1 MASVNA
7 TSSSALALISGTPKA
22 YETTQTRVAT
32 GKQVED
38 AADNAAYWSIATTMK
53 SDNLSLSSVE
63 DATGLSAAVADT
75 AALGVEQ
82 ATSLVADIQA
92 KLITAKA
99 VGSNR
104 DAINTDITQL
114 KQQLSTVA
122 DSSSFNGQNWL
133 KLGASETPSIA
144 QMVSSV
150 GSDSNGNLA
159 VNVVNF
165 DRASSTLVSEND
177 ANDGIL
183 TRAYT
188 SISSDGTASDYYLL
202 NANSKTPASLSAKEI
217 AVSSTTSNSDIDGMI
232 SATKTMLYG
241 LTNAGATIGATQSR
255 ISAGS
260 DFLKDLQDINT
271 ISTGRLTDANLEE
284 EATKLSSQKVQ
295 TQLQT
300 VGLNIANAQQRS
312 ITQLFM

>member
-7 TSSSALALISGTPKA
+7 TSNSALALISGTSKA
-22 YETTQTRVAT
+22 LESTQTRVAT
-32 GKQVED
+32 GKKVES

-53 SDNLSLSSVE
+53 SDNLSLSSAE

-75 AALGVEQ
+75 AALGVQQ
-82 ATSLVADIQA
+82 ATSLVADIQS
-92 KLITAKA
+92 KLVMSKA
-99 VGSNR
+99 AGANK
-104 DAINTDITQL
+104 DAINTEITQL

-133 KLGASETPSIA
+133 KLGASETPSVK

-165 DRASSTLVSEND
+165 DTAQSALVSQNN

-188 SISSDGTASDYYLL
+188 AISTDGTANDYYLL
-202 NANSKTPASLSAKEI
+202 DAKSQTPASPTAKEI
-217 AVSSTTSNSDIDGMI
+217 SVSSNTSNSEIDGMI

-255 ISAGS
+255 ISAS
-260 DFLKDLQDINT
+260 TDFIKDLQDVNS
-271 ISTGRLTDANLEE
+271 ISAGRLTDSNMEE
-284 EATKLSSQKVQ
+284 EATKLSSQKAQ
-295 TQLQT
+295 AQLQT
-300 VGLNIANAQQRS
+300 IGLNIANTQQRS
-312 ITQLFM
+312 ITQLFL

>member
-7 TSSSALALISGTPKA
+7 TSSSALALISGTSKA

-32 GKQVED
+32 GKKVED

-53 SDNLSLSSVE
+53 SDNLSLSSAE

-75 AALGVEQ
+75 AALGVQQ

-92 KLITAKA
+92 KLIMSKA
-99 VGSNR
+99 VGADK

-133 KLGASETPSIA
+133 KLGASETPSVK

-150 GSDSNGNLA
+150 GSDANGNLA
-159 VNVVNF
+159 VNVINF
-165 DRASSTLVSEND
+165 DTANSALVSEND

-188 SISSDGTASDYYLL
+188 SISSDGTANDYYLL
-202 NANSKTPASLSAKEI
+202 NANSKTSASSSAKEI
-217 AVSSTTSNSDIDGMI
+217 AISGTTSNSDIDGMI

-241 LTNAGATIGATQSR
+241 LTNAGAAIGATQSR

-260 DFLKDLQDINT
+260 DFLKDLQDVNIAS
-271 ISTGRLTDANLEE
+271 IGRLTDANLEE
-284 EATKLSSQKVQ
+284 EATKQSSQKVQ

>member
-7 TSSSALALISGTPKA
+7 TSSSALALISGTSKA

-32 GKQVED
+32 GKKVEN

-99 VGSNR
+99 VGANK
-104 DAINTDITQL
+104 DAINTDISQL
-114 KQQLSTVA
+114 KQQLSSVA

-133 KLGASETPSIA
+133 KLGPSETPSIA

-150 GSDSNGNLA
+150 GSDAQGNLA

-165 DRASSTLVSEND
+165 DKANSTLISEND

-188 SISSDGTASDYYLL
+188 SISSDGTANDYYLL
-202 NANSKTPASLSAKEI
+202 NANSKTPASSSAKEI
-217 AVSSTTSNSDIDGMI
+217 AISNTTSNSDIDGMI

-241 LTNAGATIGATQSR
+241 LTNAGATIGATQNR
-255 ISAGS
+255 ISSAS
-260 DFLKDLQDINT
+260 DFLKDLQDVNT

-284 EATKLSSQKVQ
+284 EATKLSSQKAQ